1 MDHLADVNA
10 VLEWE
15 APMPDGHSEEQH
27 LGALYRDVLFE
38 HYRHPHNK
46 GELPGAEIV
55 TKGNNPVCGD
65 KVVIYGKLDT
75 AGRLERVCFDGKGC
89 AICMASSSMMT
100 EAVCGKSLDEAS
112 ALTDRFKQ
120 MMRDEVPFEV
130 PDDVPDLEALSGVKK
145 FPVRVKCATLA
156 WTTLRN
162 GIVAYQAGQKGGETT
177 ASCTTE

>member
-1 MDHLADVNA
+1 MA
-10 VLEWE
+10 
-15 APMPDGHSEEQH
+15 DGHHEEQS
-27 LGALYRDVLFE
+27 LDTLYRDVLFE

-46 GELPGAEIV
+46 GELAGAEIV
-55 TKGNNPVCGD
+55 TRGNNPVCGD
-65 KVVIYGKLDT
+65 KVVVYGKLDD

-100 EAVCGKSLDEAS
+100 DAVRGKSLDEAA
-112 ALTDRFKQ
+112 ALTDRFKR

-130 PDDVPDLEALSGVKK
+130 PAEVPDLEALAGVKK

-162 GIVAYQAGQKGGETT
+162 GIVAYRAGQRGAETSE
-177 ASCTTE
+177 SCET

>member
-1 MDHLADVNA
+1 
-10 VLEWE
+10 
-15 APMPDGHSEEQH
+15 MPDEHSEEQN
-27 LGALYRDVLFE
+27 LDSLYRDVLFE

-46 GELPGAEIV
+46 GELAGAEIV

-65 KVVIYGKLDT
+65 KVVVYGKLNA
-75 AGRLERVCFDGKGC
+75 AGKLDRVCFDGKGC

-100 EAVCGKSLDEAS
+100 DAVRGKSLEEAS

-120 MMRDEVPFEV
+120 MMRDEAPFEV
-130 PDDVPDLEALSGVKK
+130 PDEVPDLEALAGVKK

-162 GIVAYQAGQKGGETT
+162 GIVAYQAGQKASDTSESCETT
-177 ASCTTE
+177 D